1 MRGDWMITIGLTT
14 WKEHPALIGGEERP
28 VTLTEYA
35 GRLPVVELD
44 TPFYGIPR
52 QSTVANWQAA
62 VPDGFQYIL
71 KANQVMTRHDRQ
83 HPLEEAGITAAFDQF
98 IMAIQP
104 MVTAGKLMTVLFQFP
119 PFFNRTTA
127 NIQYLRDVRLKMG
140 KLPVAVEFRSPSWF
154 ETPGMTADVMAY
166 LQSLKLTNVTTDE
179 PHNLNDGIP
188 LVETVTTPELAVVRL
203 HGRNAQGW
211 FNQGTDWRK
220 TRTLYRYSEAELQDI
235 AALVKRVAQHAQQV
249 CVIFNNN
256 SAKDAAPNALRL
268 QKILG
273 LHWQNLA
280 PQQLDLF

>member
-1 MRGDWMITIGLTT
+1 MITIGLTT

-83 HPLEEAGITAAFDQF
+83 HPLDEAGITAAFDQF

-154 ETPGMTADVMAY
+154 ETPGMTAYVMAY

-268 QKILG
+268 QEILG

>member
-1 MRGDWMITIGLTT
+1 MITIGLTT

-83 HPLEEAGITAAFDQF
+83 RPLDEAGITAAFDQF

-268 QKILG
+268 QEILG

>member
-1 MRGDWMITIGLTT
+1 MITIGLTT

-220 TRTLYRYSEAELQDI
+220 TRTLYRYSEPELQDI
-235 AALVKRVAQHAQQV
+235 AVLVKRVAQHAQQV

-268 QKILG
+268 QEILG

>member
-1 MRGDWMITIGLTT
+1 MITIGLTT

-268 QKILG
+268 QEILG

>member
-1 MRGDWMITIGLTT
+1 MITIGLTT

-83 HPLEEAGITAAFDQF
+83 HPLDESGITATFDQF

-211 FNQGTDWRK
+211 FNQGADWRK
-220 TRTLYRYSEAELQDI
+220 TRTLYRYSEVELQDI
-235 AALVKRVAQHAQQV
+235 ASLVKRVAQHAQQV

-268 QKILG
+268 QEILG

>member
-1 MRGDWMITIGLTT
+1 MITIGLTT

-83 HPLEEAGITAAFDQF
+83 HPLDEAGITAAFDQF

-220 TRTLYRYSEAELQDI
+220 TRTLYRYSEPELQDI
-235 AALVKRVAQHAQQV
+235 AVLVKRVAQHAQQV

-268 QKILG
+268 QEILG

>member
-1 MRGDWMITIGLTT
+1 MITIGLTT

-28 VTLTEYA
+28 VTLAEYA

-83 HPLEEAGITAAFDQF
+83 HPLDEAGITAAFDQF

-211 FNQGTDWRK
+211 FNQGADWRK

-235 AALVKRVAQHAQQV
+235 AVLVKRVAQHAQQV

-268 QKILG
+268 QEILG

>member
-1 MRGDWMITIGLTT
+1 MITIGLTT

-83 HPLEEAGITAAFDQF
+83 HPLDEAGITAVFDQF

-211 FNQGTDWRK
+211 FNQGADWRK
-220 TRTLYRYSEAELQDI
+220 TRTLYRYSEPELQDI
-235 AALVKRVAQHAQQV
+235 AVLVKRVAQHAQQV

-268 QKILG
+268 QEILG

>member
-1 MRGDWMITIGLTT
+1 MITIGLTT

-220 TRTLYRYSEAELQDI
+220 TRTLYRYSEAKLQDI

>member
-1 MRGDWMITIGLTT
+1 MITIGLTT

-211 FNQGTDWRK
+211 FNQGADWRK

-235 AALVKRVAQHAQQV
+235 ASLVKRVAQHAQQV

>member
-1 MRGDWMITIGLTT
+1 MITIGLTT

-235 AALVKRVAQHAQQV
+235 AALVKRVTQHAQQV

>member
-1 MRGDWMITIGLTT
+1 MITIGLTT
-14 WKEHPALIGGEERP
+14 WKEHPALIGGEERS
-28 VTLTEYA
+28 VTLAEYA

-83 HPLEEAGITAAFDQF
+83 HPLDEAGITAAFDQF

>member
-1 MRGDWMITIGLTT
+1 MITIGLTT

-83 HPLEEAGITAAFDQF
+83 HPLDEAGITAAFDQF

-211 FNQGTDWRK
+211 FNQGADWRK

>member
-1 MRGDWMITIGLTT
+1 MITIGLTT

-220 TRTLYRYSEAELQDI
+220 IRTLYRYSEAELQDI

>member
-1 MRGDWMITIGLTT
+1 MITIGLTT

-62 VPDGFQYIL
+62 VPDGYQYIL

-83 HPLEEAGITAAFDQF
+83 HPLDEAGITAAFDQF

-119 PFFNRTTA
+119 PFFNRTMA

-268 QKILG
+268 QEILG

>member
-1 MRGDWMITIGLTT
+1 MITIGLTT

-83 HPLEEAGITAAFDQF
+83 HLLDEAGITAAFDQF

-211 FNQGTDWRK
+211 FNQGADWRK

-235 AALVKRVAQHAQQV
+235 AVLVKRVAQHAQQV

-268 QKILG
+268 QGILG